1 MIITAIIV
9 RQELAVSNQDILLN
23 YCPGFLKFSREIM
36 KGISKIIFSVRFYL
50 FKYTF
55 FESSHKAVN

>member
-9 RQELAVSNQDILLN
+9 RQKLAVSNQAILLN

-36 KGISKIIFSVRFYL
+36 KGISKIIFSVGFIL
-50 FKYTF
+50 LNIPF
-55 FESSHKAVN
+55 SSRVIKP